1 MNNPKKIAVII
12 PAVNDILSIELL
24 RGIYLQA
31 KTLGYD
37 VIVLTNFSKSQY
49 NETDYIKYFI
59 GEENIYNLIEQIE
72 LDGIIFAANKFLK
85 SSLIKRI
92 INKIKTLNIPSVY
105 IGLQIDG
112 LNCVSGEQKLYF
124 KNIVS
129 HLINKHNC
137 KKIYCLTGPK
147 GNYDSEQRIQGFYE
161 ALEENGIPYNESH
174 IFYGDFWKS
183 KATTLAKKIAKGEI
197 EKPDAIACANDI
209 MAISLCETLINN
221 GIRVPEDIAV
231 TGFDGTIHATINEPS
246 ITTLSGAEQ
255 ISGIKSVIKIHEII
269 TSKKCSSKAFFDFSI
284 EEGQSCGCRT
294 KNASYQSKSFL
305 RNKELFIRENMYQ
318 EIYKTSNFMGK
329 LSDKDSIESLISTVD
344 EHAYML
350 HKWETINMCLCTD
363 WLGNMD
369 MQNEYRTK
377 GYSDNMKLMLHKTIE
392 NNIQN
397 GLEFNTKILIPY
409 LNKPHS
415 PKMCIT
421 IPLHHNDRVQGY
433 IVLTYSEASYN
444 CFDGHFFHWCD
455 TICNAIEFLRVRKY
469 ITHVKNQMD
478 LFSERDALT
487 GFYNRKG
494 LIKQIKNTFSSLN
507 LNMFIFAI
515 SYEFNKEINNTDT
528 EYLTLL
534 ISNSINITCK
544 AGETPS
550 RINSKTFII
559 NGYISEF
566 ENLEDIEYRIST
578 EINKNIGILNQKQY
592 KINLN
597 SLHFINLIKKIEKSD
612 LNNLD
617 DFLNSILDKLRLLLN
632 NPKNENSEYE
642 YKMNLIRKKIHM
654 EPEYPW
660 NIGDIA
666 SSLGLSRS
674 HFQRIYKNEF
684 SISCINDVIQSRI
697 TMAKKLLSNTNLN
710 IDEIAAKC
718 GYQNSSHFM
727 KQFKQMTGLTA
738 SQYRKNN

>member
-1 MNNPKKIAVII
+1 MDTLKKIAVII
-12 PAVNDILSIELL
+12 PAINDILSIELL
-24 RGIYLQA
+24 RGIDEQA
-31 KTLGYD
+31 KILGYD
-37 VIVLTNFSKSQY
+37 VIVLTNFSKNQNNDSD
-49 NETDYIKYFI
+49 NIKHFI
-59 GEENIYNLIEQIE
+59 GEENIYELIEQIK

-85 SSLIKRI
+85 SSLINRLSSKMR
-92 INKIKTLNIPSVY
+92 NLNIPCISVGSN
-105 IGLQIDG
+105 IVGIHSIFSD
-112 LNCVSGEQKLYF
+112 QKLYF
-124 KNIVS
+124 KTIVS
-129 HLINKHNC
+129 HLIKKHNC

-147 GNYDSEQRIQGFYE
+147 GNYDSEQRLAGFCE
-161 ALEENGIPYNESH
+161 ALSENKIEYNENN
-174 IFYGDFWKS
+174 IFYGDFWKI
-183 KATTLAKKIAKGEI
+183 KAVDLAKQIVEHNI

-209 MAISLCETLINN
+209 MAIALCETLINN

-231 TGFDGTIHATINEPS
+231 TGFDGTIHAAINEPS
-246 ITTLSGAEQ
+246 ITTLVGSEQ
-255 ISGIKSVIKIHEII
+255 ISGIKSVIKIHELI
-269 TSKKCSSKAFFDFSI
+269 TKKKCSAKVILDFSI

-294 KNASYQSKSFL
+294 KNSSYQNPSFL
-305 RNKELFIRENMYQ
+305 RNKELFIRENLYQ
-318 EIYKTSNFMGK
+318 ELYKTANFMGK
-329 LSDKDSIESLISTVD
+329 LSDKNTIESLINTVN
-344 EHAYML
+344 EHTYML
-350 HKWETINMCLCTD
+350 HKWETINICLCTD
-363 WLGNMD
+363 WLGNID
-369 MQNEYRTK
+369 LQNEYRTK
-377 GYSDNMKLMLHKTIE
+377 GYSNKMKLMLHKTIE

-409 LNKPHS
+409 LNKPHL

-578 EINKNIGILNQKQY
+578 EINKNIEILNQKQY

-597 SLHFINLIKKIEKSD
+597 SLHFINIIKKIEKSD